1 MRVMSRP
8 GRITMPGHIMTIVRN
23 VVSAEAVNGIG
34 RVRMLDDRKA
44 QKQVS
49 IPLPALPSCI
59 WRGCCLHAEVQRS
72 AAGCL
77 HRSCALAH
85 SCDAPVCSLECSPLG
100 SMACRRKSV
109 RSVLGR
115 FKASAAAADL
125 LGLLYY

>member
-44 QKQVS
+44 QKQVGIS
-49 IPLPALPSCI
+49 LPAPPSCI
-59 WRGCCLHAEVQRS
+59 WRDCCLHAEVTKS

-77 HRSCALAH
+77 HRSCA
-85 SCDAPVCSLECSPLG
+85 PVQ
-100 SMACRRKSV
+100 
-109 RSVLGR
+109 
-115 FKASAAAADL
+115 
-125 LGLLYY
+125 

>member
-1 MRVMSRP
+1 MLCCSLITQEVGAVTMRVMSRP

-49 IPLPALPSCI
+49 ISLPAPPSCI
-59 WRGCCLHAEVQRS
+59 WRDCCLHAEVTKC

-77 HRSCALAH
+77 HRSCA
-85 SCDAPVCSLECSPLG
+85 PVQ
-100 SMACRRKSV
+100 
-109 RSVLGR
+109 
-115 FKASAAAADL
+115 
-125 LGLLYY
+125 